1 MKTPSTLDKN
11 GAHHID
17 LLIVALLAQW
27 LERPTENRQV
37 VGSTPTGGTL
47 ISYGGIAQLV
57 RASVSYA
64 ECPWF
69 ESRCRHSRSGEVWYL
84 AGLITQRTSK
94 NGSNPTSAT
103 SVGLLTCKRTSGI
116 LESLEWLGTIIPAQ
130 CGISLVVKPLSSKQ
144 TTRVRFPHTALRCGP
159 WRS

>member
-47 ISYGGIAQLV
+47 HLNIA
-57 RASVSYA
+57 A
-64 ECPWF
+64 
-69 ESRCRHSRSGEVWYL
+69 
-84 AGLITQRTSK
+84 
-94 NGSNPTSAT
+94 
-103 SVGLLTCKRTSGI
+103 
-116 LESLEWLGTIIPAQ
+116 
-130 CGISLVVKPLSSKQ
+130 
-144 TTRVRFPHTALRCGP
+144 
-159 WRS
+159 